1 LICVATLIP
10 FVRFVILGGG
20 VDDASLAPR
29 SSPSRRLPLLARA
42 ATSPRRRRVDL
53 DVDVP
58 LVVIARATPAR
69 DARDALDGAKTSSD
83 ISRVARRV
91 GVAVA
96 RARARTSGAGRTRAR
111 VMTTPTATTTTAA
124 TRASA
129 SARSSDAPSLT
140 FAAIARSLIAGGVA
154 GGVCVRAIARR
165 LDGGSTG
172 RILLEDAARDAR
184 ERARGVRE
192 DGERRD

>member
-1 LICVATLIP
+1 
-10 FVRFVILGGG
+10 
-20 VDDASLAPR
+20 
-29 SSPSRRLPLLARA
+29 
-42 ATSPRRRRVDL
+42 
-53 DVDVP
+53 
-58 LVVIARATPAR
+58 
-69 DARDALDGAKTSSD
+69 
-83 ISRVARRV
+83 
-91 GVAVA
+91 
-96 RARARTSGAGRTRAR
+96 
-111 VMTTPTATTTTAA
+111 MTTPTATTTTAA

-184 ERARGVRE
+184 ERASGVRE

>member
-83 ISRVARRV
+83 ISRVARRRV

-96 RARARTSGAGRTRAR
+96 SEGANVWRRPHTRARHDDADGDDEGGGDAREREREVERRAEFDVRRDRAEPDRGRRRGGSVRASDREAARRRLDGTHLARRRRARRARAR
-111 VMTTPTATTTTAA
+111 
-124 TRASA
+124 
-129 SARSSDAPSLT
+129 
-140 FAAIARSLIAGGVA
+140 
-154 GGVCVRAIARR
+154 ARR
-165 LDGGSTG
+165 PRG
-172 RILLEDAARDAR
+172 R
-184 ERARGVRE
+184 
-192 DGERRD
+192 

>member
-1 LICVATLIP
+1 
-10 FVRFVILGGG
+10 VILGGG

-83 ISRVARRV
+83 ISRVARRRV

-96 RARARTSGAGRTRAR
+96 RARARTCGAGRTRAR

-165 LDGGSTG
+165 LDGGSAG

>member
-83 ISRVARRV
+83 ISRVARRRV
-91 GVAVA
+91 VAVA

-111 VMTTPTATTTTAA
+111 VMTTPTATTTAAA